1 MREFDV
7 SVSQSPHRIVVT
19 PTGELDI
26 DTCPYVTQATEGLAL
41 RDTTLTVDMSS
52 VSFMDSSSLNMLL
65 RLRLRAQAEGGTL
78 ELCGLRQQAQ
88 RVLEITGA
96 KELFLAGHA

>member
-7 SVSQSPHRIVVT
+7 SVSQLPHRIVVT
-19 PTGELDI
+19 LTGELDI
-26 DTCPYVTQATEGLAL
+26 DTCPYVTRATERLAL
-41 RDTTLTVDMSS
+41 RDNTLTVDMSG

-65 RLRLRAQAEGGTL
+65 RLRQRAQAEGGLL
-78 ELCGLRQQAQ
+78 ELCGLQQQAQ

-96 KELFLAGHA
+96 NELFPAGRV